1 MYLNIFLEKNKVL
14 NKFKYLEV
22 GRVIFFNLTL
32 QTFWSNLNL
41 KIPWI
46 FLNELILI
54 RANVRVEKCIST
66 VQFQDKSDLGRL
78 SLSVGSN

>member
-1 MYLNIFLEKNKVL
+1 M
-14 NKFKYLEV
+14 YLEV

-54 RANVRVEKCIST
+54 KANVRVEKCIST

-78 SLSVGSN
+78 SLYLLVQTNFGLECNIERDRTSL